1 MDDPMKHETST
12 RCRASRSVKQ
22 SNKEMV
28 NYFFHR
34 KLAQAIA
41 DLHSVDLDRLTLF
54 DERGNI
60 IKANG
65 KVYFLQHTC
74 SDKILS
80 RAPDKVEG
88 DEKNK
93 RYVLSMDK

>member
-1 MDDPMKHETST
+1 
-12 RCRASRSVKQ
+12 
-22 SNKEMV
+22 MV

-41 DLHSVDLDRLTLF
+41 DLHNVDLERLTLF
-54 DERGNI
+54 DERGNT

-74 SDKILS
+74 SGKILS
-80 RAPDKVEG
+80 RAPHKVAG

-93 RYVLSMDK
+93 RYVMSMDK